1 VREVGQQR
9 AHELPLD
16 AAVFAEQKKLEE
28 LEAGAAR
35 WLEEGEGGDDAD
47 EGGDGWVLP
56 EFFREKNIMETGF
69 EDHSYLTYVHRMVAE
84 AGGKFNEDVAGIDK
98 AHDNFWHRLQTK
110 WDLVANGVCV
120 CVCVCARARACVCR
134 CGVYACACVVC
145 ECICC
150 VVSCYAVCACAH
162 PYDSV

>member
-1 VREVGQQR
+1 MRDVGQQR

-28 LEAGAAR
+28 LRAGAAR
-35 WLEEGEGGDDAD
+35 WLEEGEVGDDAGDDAD
-47 EGGDGWVLP
+47 EGGGGWVMP
-56 EFFREKNIMETGF
+56 DFFRDKNIMETGF

-84 AGGKFNEDVAGIDK
+84 AGDKFKDEVTGIDK

-120 CVCVCARARACVCR
+120 CVDVECM
-134 CGVYACACVVC
+134 CACVVC

-150 VVSCYAVCACAH
+150 VVFCSVCV
-162 PYDSV
+162 YTSI